1 LVACGTSIGD
11 GGELELE
18 LVNGS
23 MRRKKKEAGRGREG
37 KYPGRRL
44 RDKDED
50 GQRREWPA
58 RGHDARTPRY
68 VRRGQGCYNPTPLKK
83 SRPKILKEDTEVKYS
98 C

>member
-1 LVACGTSIGD
+1 MWEEYWRR
-11 GGELELE
+11 GELELE

-50 GQRREWPA
+50 GRHRGWPA
-58 RGHDARTPRY
+58 RGHDALAGEDA
-68 VRRGQGCYNPTPLKK
+68 RRADAKM
-83 SRPKILKEDTEVKYS
+83 RA
-98 C
+98 